1 MRTEFLLTIDTE
13 GSAFFAADGTEVAR
27 LLREAADQLMDGA
40 SSGVLRDANGNTA
53 GSWEFV

>member
-1 MRTEFLLTIDTE
+1 MRTEFLLTIDT
-13 GSAFFAADGTEVAR
+13 GGDAFALGELEIAR

-40 SSGVLRDANGNTA
+40 SSGVLRDTNGNTA